1 MSRLL
6 VVIAVA
12 LLGAQ
17 ITGVARAAPV
27 DITYDLTLTPTL
39 GTIGGS
45 GFFDVAAPL
54 NGSGVNILT
63 DFSVT
68 IDNATFT
75 LANDPTA
82 TATFSNGLLSSL
94 NYIGAVSAKGFNL
107 DILGTGGLQYAFIDI
122 GTGAALAE
130 GTIYAVDPPPP
141 GGGVPATPLPTTV
154 VMFATGLL
162 ALGFLI
168 YRRKAAPA
176 FKIA

>member
-6 VVIAVA
+6 VVIAAA

-17 ITGVARAAPV
+17 ITGVARASPV
-27 DITYDLTLTPTL
+27 NPPNIVYDLTLTPTL

-45 GFFDVAAPL
+45 GYFDVAAPL

-130 GTIYAVDPPPP
+130 GTIYAVDPP
-141 GGGVPATPLPTTV
+141 GVPATPLPTTV

>member
-17 ITGVARAAPV
+17 ITGVARAST
-27 DITYDLTLTPTL
+27 IQYDLTLTPTL

-130 GTIYAVDPPPP
+130 GTIYAVDPP
-141 GGGVPATPLPTTV
+141 GVPATPLPTTV